1 MNDKSASKSK
11 TVWAGILVILLGV
24 FQSLAGWDWIELVG
38 NDTAG
43 LIVSAI
49 GIGII
54 ILRALTKSRVK
65 IRVKKHILPQG

>member
-1 MNDKSASKSK
+1 MISKSAGKSK
-11 TVWAGILVILLGV
+11 TVWAGIIVIFLGV

-49 GIGII
+49 GIAII
-54 ILRALTKSRVK
+54 ILRALTKSGVK
-65 IRVKKHILPQG
+65 IKVKRHILP